1 VTCVSLTIRPPAPR
15 RPHVTFATGPA
26 RGGAP
31 DRGRRD
37 MCARTSA
44 TLPDL
49 LLLVGNLGWT
59 ESSSSSGSRRVCS
72 PKSMRACRQL
82 AARGMMVPQGGPQPH
97 RQCRRADRRSKRPS
111 RHSPVG
117 HPRTGGPRRGR
128 SIASPA
134 TTMARPEKGIS
145 PHSRPASGT
154 KPWHGRGG
162 TKHGLPGIPESRRR
176 ATQQNDPLVP
186 FAARGRS

>member
-1 VTCVSLTIRPPAPR
+1 
-15 RPHVTFATGPA
+15 
-26 RGGAP
+26 
-31 DRGRRD
+31 
-37 MCARTSA
+37 
-44 TLPDL
+44 
-49 LLLVGNLGWT
+49 
-59 ESSSSSGSRRVCS
+59 
-72 PKSMRACRQL
+72 MRACRQL

-186 FAARGRS
+186 FAARGRSKRVRTGGARCGHRDPPRPRSMFQSFDRYGTKEFVASRQPNNWGGRREKPEQGVISAVTCLLTSRPARHRVRPSR